1 MLQRIVKDC
10 KVEGGRKR
18 VKRMNSDTLK
28 SIPLMTRTSALFLLL
43 FVTLLGFCQYAGAA
57 GFPLPFSPGEKL
69 LYKVGWLS
77 IPAGEM
83 RLEVLPMKEI
93 NGEQAYHF
101 VMTTTTY
108 SFVDLFYKL
117 RQRIEAFT
125 NKAVSH
131 SLIYKKETR
140 GKKKRDEQVRFDWK
154 KRVATY
160 KKNGKKEDTVDL
172 LPGAFDPLSIFY
184 VFRLQHLEAGKI
196 IEVPVSDGKK
206 CVVGK
211 AKVVRRETI
220 RVGKKRYDTFLVEPD
235 LKHIGGVFKKSK
247 NATLRIWFTAD
258 TAKIPVKV
266 ETKVKVGSFRAELVP
281 EPPGP

>member
-1 MLQRIVKDC
+1 MEC
-10 KVEGGRKR
+10 HKR
-18 VKRMNSDTLK
+18 DW
-28 SIPLMTRTSALFLLL
+28 TRLRSAFLLL
-43 FVTLLGFCQYAGAA
+43 LFIAA
-57 GFPLPFSPGEKL
+57 FGSWERAAASDCPFPFAPGEKL

-83 RLEVLPMKEI
+83 SLEVLPMKEI
-93 NGEQAYHF
+93 EGEQAYHF

-117 RQRIEAFT
+117 RQRIDAFT

-131 SLIYKKETR
+131 SLLYRKETR
-140 GKKKRDEQVRFDWK
+140 GKKKRDEQVRFNWQK
-154 KRVATY
+154 GVATY

-206 CVVGK
+206 CVMGK

-220 RVGKKRYDTFLVEPD
+220 QVGKKRYETFLVEPD

-247 NATLRIWFTAD
+247 NATLKIWFTAD

-266 ETKVKVGSFRAELVP
+266 ETKVKVGSFRAELIP
-281 EPPGP
+281 SK

>member
-1 MLQRIVKDC
+1 MGCRSK
-10 KVEGGRKR
+10 E
-18 VKRMNSDTLK
+18 
-28 SIPLMTRTSALFLLL
+28 LMRFGSVLLL
-43 FVTLLGFCQYAGAA
+43 FLFIVTFGSWQRVGASDIP
-57 GFPLPFSPGEKL
+57 FPFAPGEKL

-77 IPAGEM
+77 LSAGEM

-93 NGEQAYHF
+93 QGEQAYHF
-101 VMTTTTY
+101 AMTTTTY
-108 SFVDLFYKL
+108 SFVDIFYKL

-125 NKAVSH
+125 NKAITH
-131 SLIYKKETR
+131 SLIYRKETR
-140 GKKKRDEQVRFDWK
+140 GKKKRNEQVRFDWQ

-160 KKNGKKEDTVDL
+160 EKNGKKEDTVDL

-211 AKVVRRETI
+211 AKVVRRESI
-220 RVGKKRYDTFLVEPD
+220 QVGKNRYDTFLVEPD

-247 NATLRIWFTAD
+247 NATLKIWFTAD
-258 TAKIPVKV
+258 RAKIPVKV
-266 ETKVKVGSFRAELVP
+266 ETKVKVGSFRAELISQ
-281 EPPGP
+281 PPRP

>member
-1 MLQRIVKDC
+1 MGYHRKSFMRFSNVFFIILFIMIIGSWQR
-10 KVEGGRKR
+10 VEGA
-18 VKRMNSDTLK
+18 D
-28 SIPLMTRTSALFLLL
+28 IP
-43 FVTLLGFCQYAGAA
+43 
-57 GFPLPFSPGEKL
+57 FPFAPGEKL

-93 NGEQAYHF
+93 KGEQVYHF

-125 NKAVSH
+125 NKAVTR
-131 SLIYKKETR
+131 SLLYKKETR
-140 GKKKRDEQVRFDWK
+140 GKKKRDEEVRFDWEK
-154 KRVATY
+154 KVATY
-160 KKNGKKEDTVDL
+160 EKNGKKEDTVNL

-184 VFRLQHLEAGKI
+184 VFRLQQLEAGKI

-206 CVVGK
+206 CVMGK
-211 AKVVRRETI
+211 ATVVRREII

-258 TAKIPVKV
+258 KERIPVKV
-266 ETKVKVGSFRAELVP
+266 ESKVKVGSFRAELVP
-281 EPPGP
+281 ASPRP

>member
-1 MLQRIVKDC
+1 MACPKKGLI
-10 KVEGGRKR
+10 KVGC
-18 VKRMNSDTLK
+18 V
-28 SIPLMTRTSALFLLL
+28 FLLL
-43 FVTLLGFCQYAGAA
+43 LFFMSIGIRNEARGAESP
-57 GFPLPFSPGEKL
+57 FPFAPGEKL

-93 NGEQAYHF
+93 EGEEAYHF
-101 VMTTTTY
+101 VMSTTTY

-117 RQRIEAFT
+117 RQRIEAYT

-131 SLIYKKETR
+131 SLLYRKETR
-140 GKKKRDEQVRFDWK
+140 GKKKRDELVRFDWQK
-154 KRVATY
+154 KVATY

-184 VFRLQHLEAGKI
+184 VFRLRHLEAGKT

-220 RVGKKRYDTFLVEPD
+220 RVGKKSYDTFLVEPD

-247 NATLRIWFTAD
+247 NASLKIWFTAD
-258 TAKIPVKV
+258 NARIPVKV
-266 ETKVKVGSFRAELVP
+266 ETRVKVGSFSAELIPGVP
-281 EPPGP
+281 RP